1 MKANE
6 ACVFLF
12 CFGLSVFAESGCR
25 DLKDIFACTKERP
38 YQYCPGR
45 TLDSLY
51 QSNPE
56 IFSEFL
62 DAVNL
67 DYPGLG
73 AVRQAAQSGHSVQAS
88 RLLLEYYRTGTN
100 CAAFRLPAPA
110 VSAKIYGSAESV
122 LNWEFTIAGVQ
133 RTLELLPNGVHNWIP
148 DRTAYDNFSGLLI
161 RHGELM
167 DRVLKGWQATG
178 NPRYAEGFDRLITDW
193 ILFDEPE
200 GDLRTPE
207 QINTELSRGCRL
219 EGSWPRL
226 FYGFQQAPEFS
237 EATRFLMLRSILTQT
252 RDSYRNP
259 GDSRYVN
266 IMATVHMGILSTAAY
281 FPEFR
286 ESPVWAQSA
295 AKAIAGLH
303 RSGIFADGME
313 TEMAA
318 RYACNFAKQC
328 GDFIDLAEKAGVSLD
343 SDYLRFVEN
352 QWNIHFY
359 LMQPNGEA
367 ANFGDSYVFPLEEY
381 FTADEGRLWKRFP
394 RADWRYI
401 SSNGRTGAPPAG
413 LPSRIF
419 PPSGQVV
426 MRNGWGADAQWALF
440 DAGPKGSSGHGHQ
453 DKLNLQVANGRPIL
467 IDSGKPVYDNN
478 VGAQWLTYFRGSA
491 GHNVLLFDG
500 QGQAMPESS
509 EPAGLVDGVDYALSG
524 NTVYAVG
531 TADLFA
537 KLKFSE
543 TSSLLPTP
551 VQRGAAH
558 TREMI
563 YLQNKY
569 WIVIDHVSP
578 EAFKKVEAPWHFA
591 ADCTLAVDGTSVSTV
606 DPNVGN
612 LTIVPLG
619 RADWNVHVV
628 SGQTKPVIQGWH
640 RSDRGARINHYG
652 GNPIPVAVYEAP
664 SGPKKFAWLLYP
676 WSVKKP
682 DIRIESCDLDHGFEL
697 KMTVDGRL
705 ETVVF
710 PLTETERTVPLAI
723 FAAPEN
729 RTGNGGTVLTETSAG
744 GFHLMYKTAQEDS
757 RAIAQASAGG
767 QPLREGDSATLTFAF
782 ASSQIRDSALGFG
795 WGFDFGS
802 SVVVCTASTGVPRY
816 TFLQH
821 RYDAAKGYP
830 FTGGVQAGTW
840 TTAANDR
847 PDAAYYLQAGNR
859 VTVVT
864 TLKRINGD
872 QYEMTVQW
880 GGQKYSSSLIFAGDH
895 TIDSVF
901 FRSGD
906 LSKKLFNTGDNYT
919 ISNVSLKMNG
929 RSVRPVF

>member
-1 MKANE
+1 M
-6 ACVFLF
+6 L
-12 CFGLSVFAESGCR
+12 CFGLSAFAESGSSR
-25 DLKDIFACTKERP
+25 AKGLFACTKESP
-38 YQYCPGR
+38 YQYRPGR
-45 TLDSLY
+45 TLEDLY

-56 IFSEFL
+56 FFSELF

-73 AVRQAAQSGHSVQAS
+73 AVKQSVQSGNPVQAA
-88 RLLLEYYRTGTN
+88 RFLLEYYRTGTN
-100 CAAFRLPAPA
+100 SALFRLSAPA
-110 VSAKIYGSAESV
+110 ASERTQGSVESL
-122 LNWEFTIAGVQ
+122 LNWAFTIGGVQ
-133 RTLELLPNGVHNWIP
+133 RTLERLPNGLHDWCP
-148 DRTAYDNFSGLLI
+148 DWPAYSNFRGLLI
-161 RHGELM
+161 RHQDFIRLI
-167 DRVLKGWQATG
+167 DAWQTTG

-193 ILFDEPE
+193 ILFDELWADRRVE
-200 GDLRTPE
+200 GQIDL
-207 QINTELSRGCRL
+207 ELSRGIRL
-219 EGSWPRL
+219 ENSWPRL
-226 FYGFQQAPEFS
+226 FFGFQQAEEFS
-237 EATRFLMLRSILTQT
+237 EATRFLMLRSIVTQT
-252 RDSYRNP
+252 RNSYRNP

-266 IMATVHMGILSTAAY
+266 IMVSIHMGILSTAAY
-281 FPEFR
+281 FPEFK
-286 ESPVWAQSA
+286 ESRGWARSA
-295 AKAIAGLH
+295 AEKIDALY
-303 RSGIFADGME
+303 REGIFADGME

-328 GDFIDLAEKAGVSLD
+328 GDFIDLAERAGVSLD
-343 SDYLRFVEN
+343 PGFLKFVEN

-359 LMQPNGEA
+359 LMQPNGDV
-367 ANFGDSYVFPLEEY
+367 ANFGDSYVFKLTEY
-381 FTADEGRLWKRFP
+381 FDADGGALWKRFP
-394 RADWRYI
+394 RTDWRYI
-401 SSNGRTGAPPAG
+401 SSNGKEGTLPKG
-413 LPSRIF
+413 LPSQIF
-419 PPSGQVV
+419 PVSGQVV
-426 MRNGWGADAQWALF
+426 MRNGWGADAHWALF
-440 DAGPKGSSGHGHQ
+440 DVGQKGSSGHGHQ
-453 DKLNLQVANGRPIL
+453 DKLNLQVASGRPIL

-478 VGAQWLTYFRGSA
+478 EGTQWLTYFRGSA

-509 EPAGLVDGVDYALSG
+509 EPAGLVDGIDYALSG

-531 TADLFA
+531 TADRFA

-551 VQRGAAH
+551 VQRGATH

-563 YLQNKY
+563 YLKDKY

-591 ADCTLAVDGTSVSTV
+591 ADCTLALDGTSVSTV

-619 RADWNVHVV
+619 HAEWNVNVV
-628 SGQTKPVIQGWH
+628 SGQTNPVIQGWH
-640 RSDRGARINHYG
+640 RSDRGSRINHYG

-664 SGPKKFAWLLYP
+664 SGPKTFAWLLYP
-676 WSVKKP
+676 WSGKKP
-682 DIRIESCDLDHGFEL
+682 DIWIESCDLDHGFKL

-729 RTGNGGTVLTETSAG
+729 RTGNGGTVLSESSAD

-757 RAIAQASAGG
+757 RAIVQAPAGVR
-767 QPLREGDSATLTFAF
+767 LLKEGDSATLTFTF
-782 ASSQIRDSALGFG
+782 ASSQISDTVLGFG
-795 WGFDFGS
+795 WGFDFGN

-840 TTAANDR
+840 TAAASAR
-847 PDAAYYLQAGNR
+847 PDAASSLQAGNR
-859 VTVVT
+859 ATVVT

-880 GGQKYSSSLIFAGDH
+880 GGQTYSSSLVFAGDH

-906 LSKKLFNTGDNYT
+906 SVKALFNPGDQYT
-919 ISNVSLKMNG
+919 ISDVSLKMNG